1 MTCNKCNRECNTT
14 VCGCDAP
21 LTSPA
26 PCPTPAPCVTAQ
38 PCSTITDADCVMYT
52 GDPIMCGND
61 VVVNTNTIMS
71 QALNDLASY
80 FCAKI

>member
-1 MTCNKCNRECNTT
+1 
-14 VCGCDAP
+14 
-21 LTSPA
+21 
-26 PCPTPAPCVTAQ
+26 
-38 PCSTITDADCVMYT
+38 MYT